1 MFLGHPEARQKY
13 ERDVIKSRMSTI
25 SDRDAD
31 ISNKCQIMI
40 DSKFPE
46 LDNHRISTLIS
57 LMKTTLSYYEVLSQ
71 RDLEEVNYYLCLP
84 LAHVFCAVSTEA
96 STVIEAYLALMELPR
111 PKFMSSITE
120 FLAETLERVDRE
132 LFEHIA
138 QVNATASTGVS
149 RSNHGD
155 IYCQLDG
162 ASYNALF
169 CWYRFHAG
177 VLLYLGPRVDVR
189 FVR

>member
-1 MFLGHPEARQKY
+1 
-13 ERDVIKSRMSTI
+13 
-25 SDRDAD
+25 
-31 ISNKCQIMI
+31 MI

-111 PKFMSSITE
+111 PKYMSSHHRI
-120 FLAETLERVDRE
+120 LGR
-132 LFEHIA
+132 
-138 QVNATASTGVS
+138 NA
-149 RSNHGD
+149 
-155 IYCQLDG
+155 
-162 ASYNALF
+162 
-169 CWYRFHAG
+169 
-177 VLLYLGPRVDVR
+177 
-189 FVR
+189 